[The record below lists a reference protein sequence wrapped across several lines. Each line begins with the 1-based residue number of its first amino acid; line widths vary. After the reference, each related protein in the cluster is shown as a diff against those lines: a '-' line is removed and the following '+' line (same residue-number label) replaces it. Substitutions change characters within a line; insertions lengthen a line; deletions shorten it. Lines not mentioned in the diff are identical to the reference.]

1 MPVISEDYN
10 YPVIVDNK
18 GYVID
23 AFMQDEWSY
32 TNFRPR
38 FPLDPMWSWLR
49 FHVMT
54 TEDMDPDDL
63 QLITNQKIPDVD
75 QSDPVHK
82 PESMGN

>member
-1 MPVISEDYN
+1 
-10 YPVIVDNK
+10 
-18 GYVID
+18 
-23 AFMQDEWSY
+23 
-32 TNFRPR
+32 
-38 FPLDPMWSWLR
+38 MWSWLG

-82 PESMGN
+82 PESMELGAKISIAVGITDNDNECNNDDSISISSDH

>member
-1 MPVISEDYN
+1 
-10 YPVIVDNK
+10 
-18 GYVID
+18 
-23 AFMQDEWSY
+23 
-32 TNFRPR
+32 
-38 FPLDPMWSWLR
+38 FPLDPMWSWLG

-82 PESMGN
+82 PESMELGAKIINLA